1 MTIQFA
7 SGAARQ
13 ANFLSGSSK
22 TWRTVYQS
30 CGRQTVANCIPSP
43 THSHVFSAASQA
55 CYSIASST
63 TSICTFTQT
72 KLTGMRRS
80 PRTVQLRDAETYQ
93 PLHHWLFP
101 REQDDQTLYC
111 VLFSQDGRYL
121 AYGDESRKIT
131 LDDPR
136 HRSPACNICSR
147 CYLALTLVLA
157 LQASLLI
164 LLIGP
169 SHWVDAT
176 KPFCTGGA
184 DNINTYVDFWV
195 IRVLSRHGTTYD

>member
-43 THSHVFSAASQA
+43 TNSHVFSTASQA

-72 KLTGMRRS
+72 ELTGMRRS
-80 PRTVQLRDAETYQ
+80 LRTVQLRDTETYQ

-101 REQDDQTLYC
+101 REQDDQTLYS

-121 AYGDESRKIT
+121 ACGDESRKIT
-131 LDDPR
+131 LDDPK

-147 CYLALTLVLA
+147 CHLALTLVLSLFKLHSSCSLYYRTGSMLRNHFA
-157 LQASLLI
+157 QAGL
-164 LLIGP
+164 
-169 SHWVDAT
+169 
-176 KPFCTGGA
+176 
-184 DNINTYVDFWV
+184 
-195 IRVLSRHGTTYD
+195 TTSIHMLTFGNSCFVTPWNYI